1 MNKNN
6 NSSKVT
12 EKSIRNSFKTALEV
26 FGPLRNWCLKYVRP
40 QSTED
45 PVREAIE
52 DLIEDSENDA
62 TPLEAEERNLLSNI
76 LRLKDR
82 AVSDVMVPR
91 ADISAL
97 DVNASFADLI
107 KLINS
112 EAHSRVP
119 IFQETLDDAIGMVHI
134 KDVMAAHSL
143 FIAEEQ
149 KNTDEDLHLRNIMRD
164 ILFVSP
170 SMQVLELLLEMRAKR
185 IHMALVV
192 DEFGGVDG
200 LVTIEDLVEEIV
212 GEIEDEHD
220 QDVDPQL
227 LLKSDGL
234 IEADAR
240 VLIASFEEIV
250 GRVVTDDERME
261 FDTLGGL
268 VFSLAGRVPIRGE
281 LVRHSCGME
290 IEIVDADPRRI
301 KSIRIRGLKF
311 DLPSNDL
318 DSLINNNS
326 DLSLAP

>member
-1 MNKNN
+1 M
-6 NSSKVT
+6 
-12 EKSIRNSFKTALEV
+12 
-26 FGPLRNWCLKYVRP
+26 
-40 QSTED
+40 
-45 PVREAIE
+45 
-52 DLIEDSENDA
+52 IEDSESDA
-62 TPLEAEERNLLSNI
+62 TLLESEERNLLSNI
-76 LRLKDR
+76 LSLKDR

-134 KDVMAAHSL
+134 KDAMAAHSL
-143 FIAEEQ
+143 FLSNKD
-149 KNTDEDLHLRNIMRD
+149 KNTGEDLHLRNIMRD

-170 SMQVLELLLEMRAKR
+170 SMQVLELLLEMRVKR

-220 QDVDPQL
+220 QDEEPRL
-227 LLKSDGL
+227 LLKPDGL
-234 IEADAR
+234 IEEDAR
-240 VLIASFEEIV
+240 VLNKTFEDLV
-250 GRVVTDDERME
+250 GNVVTEDERLE

-301 KSIRIRGLKF
+301 KSIRVRGLKF
-311 DLPSNDL
+311 DQLSNAQDDL
-318 DSLINNNS
+318 IKENS
-326 DLSLAP
+326 ISQ